1 MLLNYSSSKSFP
13 LIILLP
19 LLYRKKLRAREYM
32 HVICSR
38 SSSLETAEEELKFCS
53 ALKLQA
59 FSIRREMMR
68 VNSKWSRADSS
79 RMDWALNTVGSE
91 DWDSASVVGP
101 YLILLV
107 QCWLCAGWWPESP
120 ELGTTLLGALKG
132 QVQNGFPNMPE
143 TSLQKPQTRQL
154 TWLSAI
160 LKVSSGTPSSE
171 HQGFDYLQLVVF
183 CTSLISLSAHG
194 LTSVFHWVLH
204 CNLSTFVLPNT
215 NFKNALSRH
224 FQTLPFNNNT
234 DNLPNW
240 HY

>member
-1 MLLNYSSSKSFP
+1 MLLNYSSPKSFP

-91 DWDSASVVGP
+91 DWDSLPAWLDRISSCWFSVGC
-101 YLILLV
+101 V
-107 QCWLCAGWWPESP
+107 QAGDP
-120 ELGTTLLGALKG
+120 TAL
-132 QVQNGFPNMPE
+132 NWE
-143 TSLQKPQTRQL
+143 
-154 TWLSAI
+154 WLSLEL
-160 LKVSSGTPSSE
+160 LKAKCRMDFQICLKHHCKSCRHASWPD
-171 HQGFDYLQLVVF
+171 FQLF
-183 CTSLISLSAHG
+183 
-194 LTSVFHWVLH
+194 
-204 CNLSTFVLPNT
+204 
-215 NFKNALSRH
+215 
-224 FQTLPFNNNT
+224 
-234 DNLPNW
+234 
-240 HY
+240 